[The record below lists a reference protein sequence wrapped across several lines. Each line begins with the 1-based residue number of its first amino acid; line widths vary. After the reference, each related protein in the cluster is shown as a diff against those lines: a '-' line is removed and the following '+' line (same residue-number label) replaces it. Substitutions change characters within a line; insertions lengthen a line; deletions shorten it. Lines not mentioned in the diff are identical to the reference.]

1 MCAILE
7 SRKELTEERDMSK
20 VYERT
25 ENGVTTH
32 VSIREAMAEVND
44 AMMGRLSRER
54 RVRKMSSGRTQHHI
68 EYADGREVRMT
79 LVDAPAEETKETD
92 SKGRRI
98 VIAKGKRYVV
108 STIVPARPKTP
119 GAKSWTPEAYVSY
132 WSERNGETF
141 GATRFA
147 SASRKPGTVGRAIWD
162 AVNR

>member
-1 MCAILE
+1 V
-7 SRKELTEERDMSK
+7 SK

-25 ENGVTTH
+25 ENGTTTH

-68 EYADGREVRMT
+68 EYADGRVVRMT
-79 LVDAPAEETKETD
+79 LVDAPAPVETD

-98 VIAKGKRYVV
+98 VTVKGKRYIV
-108 STIVPARPKTP
+108 SHITPARPKTP
-119 GAKSWTPEAYVSY
+119 GAKTWTPEAYVRY

-141 GATRFA
+141 GATR
-147 SASRKPGTVGRAIWD
+147 SACGSNKPGTVGRAIWD